1 MKYFPLIFLFLI
13 SCTVPKIDLYEQIT
27 PNIDIK
33 DAISLAITF
42 LDSTCCKDQ
51 YIKGSVRVWECAA
64 NIDIWHVQFKK
75 NEFEAPPTIIVLID
89 KENGKAELLLQR

>member
-1 MKYFPLIFLFLI
+1 MKYFTLITLLLI
-13 SCTVPKIDLYEQIT
+13 SCLGPKIDRSDQIT
-27 PNIDIK
+27 PKIDIK
-33 DAISLAITF
+33 EAISLAATF